1 MNVIYINQTY
11 SAENICNIVVD
22 VEMLSD
28 IETEV
33 IIVRYVLQRAENTD
47 NIVLNMYWKRESDII
62 TL

>member
-1 MNVIYINQTY
+1 M
-11 SAENICNIVVD
+11 S
-22 VEMLSD
+22 EMLSD